1 MAVDR
6 EDKDDESTTT
16 DPGVE
21 VSLTEGEG
29 WERILTVTVSEERV
43 AKIRAAETGRFSRS
57 VKLKGFRKGKVPA
70 AVVEQRF
77 GQKID
82 ERVRQ
87 RLLDEA
93 YREAIEEA
101 QLSPA
106 GPGRITDIRYEPG
119 QPFVFQAEVEVMP
132 KVRLQRT
139 GGFQIERTVAPVGD
153 EEVAEILERIREENA
168 DWSPVDR
175 RPEVGE
181 RVSVR
186 IAPLKA
192 GEDRPAAE
200 GTPYQLVLG
209 EGKALDDVE
218 DAIRTLE
225 PGESGIFEIEFPV
238 EADDDRAG
246 EADAAEGVTRRL
258 HITLGEVEEK
268 HLPELT
274 DDFASEIGSFDT
286 VAELEAA
293 VRDDLARHHEQEAED
308 ELREGLMNA
317 LREANPLVVPQAL
330 IDRYV
335 ENMIQ
340 APDDTDDGEL
350 RRMREAIGPHAERQ
364 IRDRLLL
371 EAIIDQEELSPTPDE
386 LEGRIAELAESRGVA
401 PAKLRRDL
409 AREGRLEA
417 LGQNLAVEKAF
428 AYLKQQSGIA

>member
-1 MAVDR
+1 MAVD
-6 EDKDDESTTT
+6 KDDRKTTSA
-16 DPGVE
+16 PGVE

-29 WERILTVTVSEERV
+29 WERVLTVTVSEERV

-77 GQKID
+77 GDQID
-82 ERVRQ
+82 ERVQQ

-93 YREAIEEA
+93 YREALEEA
-101 QLSPA
+101 QISPA

-119 QPFVFQAEVEVMP
+119 QPFVFQAELEVMP

-139 GGFQIERTVAPVGD
+139 GGFQVDRTVAAVTD
-153 EEVAEILERIREENA
+153 DEVAEILERIRDENA
-168 DWSPVDR
+168 DWAAVDR
-175 RPEVGE
+175 PPEIGD

-186 IAPLKA
+186 ISPLVADEDLPA
-192 GEDRPAAE
+192 GE

-218 DAIRTLE
+218 EAIRTLG
-225 PGESGIFEIEFPV
+225 PGDSGIFEIEFPA
-238 EADDDRAG
+238 EDDDDG
-246 EADAAEGVTRRL
+246 GGDAAETSAEPVTRRL

-274 DDFASEIGSFDT
+274 DEFASEVGSFET

-293 VRDDLARHHEQEAED
+293 VRDDLARHHQKEAED
-308 ELREGLMNA
+308 ELRGKLMKA
-317 LREANPLVVPQAL
+317 LREANPFVVPQAL
-330 IDRYV
+330 IDRYI
-335 ENMIQ
+335 ENMMQ
-340 APDDTDDGEL
+340 APDDTDAGEL
-350 RRMREAIGPHAERQ
+350 RRMREAVGPHAERQ
-364 IRDRLLL
+364 IRDQLLL
-371 EAIIDQEELSPTPDE
+371 EAIIDQEDLAPTPDE

-409 AREGRLEA
+409 VREGRLET

-428 AYLKQQSGIA
+428 AYLKQQSGVA

>member
-6 EDKDDESTTT
+6 DEGKTT
-16 DPGVE
+16 PARGVE

-77 GQKID
+77 GEQID
-82 ERVRQ
+82 ERVQQ

-93 YREAIEEA
+93 YREALEEA
-101 QLSPA
+101 ELSPA

-119 QPFVFQAEVEVMP
+119 QPFVFQAELEVMP

-139 GGFQIERTVAPVGD
+139 GGFQVDRPVAVVTD
-153 EEVAEILERIREENA
+153 EQVAEILERIRDENA
-168 DWSPVDR
+168 DWVMVDR

-186 IAPLKA
+186 IAPLVA
-192 GEDRPAAE
+192 GEDRPAGE

-209 EGKALDDVE
+209 EGKALEDVE
-218 DAIRTLE
+218 AAIRTLT
-225 PGESGIFEIEFPV
+225 PGESGIFEIEFPA
-238 EADDDRAG
+238 EDDGDDD
-246 EADAAEGVTRRL
+246 AETPAEPVTRRL
-258 HITLGEVEEK
+258 HVTLGEVEEK

-274 DDFASEIGSFDT
+274 DEFAAEVGSFET

-308 ELREGLMNA
+308 ELRGRLMNA
-317 LREANPLVVPQAL
+317 LREANPFVVPQAL
-330 IDRYV
+330 IDRYM
-335 ENMIQ
+335 ENMMQ
-340 APDDTDDGEL
+340 APDDTDAGEL

-364 IRDRLLL
+364 IRDQLLL
-371 EAIIDQEELSPTPDE
+371 EAIIDQEGLSPTPDE

-409 AREGRLEA
+409 VREGRLEA

-428 AYLKQQSGIA
+428 AYLKQQSGVA

>member
-1 MAVDR
+1 MAVDKHDR
-6 EDKDDESTTT
+6 ETAPA
-16 DPGVE
+16 PGVE

-43 AKIRAAETGRFSRS
+43 AKIRAAEAGRFSRS

-77 GQKID
+77 GEQID
-82 ERVRQ
+82 ERVQQ

-93 YREAIEEA
+93 YREALEEA

-119 QPFVFQAEVEVMP
+119 QPFVFQAALEVMP

-139 GGFQIERTVAPVGD
+139 GGFQVERTVPAVTD
-153 EEVAEILERIREENA
+153 DEVAEILERIRDENA
-168 DWSPVDR
+168 DWVPVDR

-186 IAPLKA
+186 ISPLVA
-192 GEDRPAAE
+192 GEDRPAGE

-209 EGKALDDVE
+209 EGKALEDVE
-218 DAIRTLE
+218 KAIQTLT
-225 PGESGIFEIEFPV
+225 PGEIGIFEIEFPA
-238 EADDDRAG
+238 EDDEGDDG
-246 EADAAEGVTRRL
+246 DTAATTAEPITRRL

-268 HLPELT
+268 HLPDLT
-274 DDFASEIGSFDT
+274 DEFASEVGSFET

-293 VRDDLARHHEQEAED
+293 VREDLARHHEREAED
-308 ELREGLMNA
+308 GLRSRLMNA
-317 LREANPLVVPQAL
+317 LREANPFVVPQAL
-330 IDRYV
+330 IDRYI
-335 ENMIQ
+335 ENMVQ
-340 APDDTDDGEL
+340 APDETDAGEL
-350 RRMREAIGPHAERQ
+350 SRMREAIGPHAERQ
-364 IRDRLLL
+364 IRDQLLL
-371 EAIIDQEELSPTPDE
+371 EAIIDQEDLAPTPDE

-409 AREGRLEA
+409 VREGRLET

>member
-6 EDKDDESTTT
+6 NDSERTLA
-16 DPGVE
+16 PGVE
-21 VSLTEGEG
+21 VSLAEGEG
-29 WERILTVTVSEERV
+29 WERTLTVTVSEERV
-43 AKIRAAETGRFSRS
+43 ARVRAAETGRFSRS

-77 GQKID
+77 GEQID
-82 ERVRQ
+82 ERVQQ

-93 YREAIEEA
+93 YREALEEA

-106 GPGRITDIRYEPG
+106 GPGRITDVRYEPG
-119 QPFVFQAEVEVMP
+119 QPFVFQAELEVMP
-132 KVRLQRT
+132 RVRLQRT
-139 GGFQIERTVAPVGD
+139 GGFQVERSVAAVTD
-153 EEVAEILERIREENA
+153 EEVAEILEQIRDENA
-168 DWSPVDR
+168 DWAAVDR

-186 IAPLKA
+186 IAPLVA
-192 GEDRPAAE
+192 GEDRPAGE

-209 EGKALDDVE
+209 EGKALEGVE
-218 DAIRTLE
+218 EAIRTLD
-225 PGESGIFEIEFPV
+225 PGESGIFDIEFPA
-238 EADDDRAG
+238 EDDDGREGDATETPAG
-246 EADAAEGVTRRL
+246 PATRRL
-258 HITLGEVEEK
+258 HITLREVEEK

-274 DDFASEIGSFDT
+274 DEFASEVGAFET

-293 VRDDLARHHEQEAED
+293 VRDDLARHHEREAED
-308 ELREGLMNA
+308 ELRGRLMNA
-317 LREANPLVVPQAL
+317 LREANPFVVPRAL
-330 IDRYV
+330 IDRYI

-340 APDDTDDGEL
+340 APEDTDPGEL

-364 IRDRLLL
+364 IRDQLLL
-371 EAIIDQEELSPTPDE
+371 EAIIDQENLATTPDE
-386 LEGRIAELAESRGVA
+386 LESRISELAETRGVA

-409 AREGRLEA
+409 VREGRLET